1 MPWVILGLVAVVG
14 SACFPADQPQKVQLR
29 VRARLGRNRA
39 LDVLAH
45 FRPGL
50 KSEELEKLDFDK
62 SIGFFQGREPHA
74 AVLCIKDDELRFPAE
89 RAAIFLFVSAIDL
102 HQFDGAFGGLGRGI
116 YAAVGSGG
124 DDAIAIYRFAQRKS
138 PLRKATTKKHDMP
151 RESPQPRYLVQQPRG
166 SGAFTLH
173 MLVGKRRYEW
183 VLLEPKPTEAEKK
196 P

>member
-1 MPWVILGLVAVVG
+1 MLLGVVVVVVWSVA
-14 SACFPADQPQKVQLR
+14 AAAEQRKQPQFR
-29 VRARLGRNRA
+29 VRPRLGPSA
-39 LDVLAH
+39 AIDLLAH

-50 KSEELEKLDFDK
+50 KPEEMQKLDFDK

-89 RAAIFLFVSAIDL
+89 RAPIFLFVSAIDL

-151 RESPQPRYLVQQPRG
+151 RESPQPRYLVQQQRG